1 MTAVFPDAVARGT
14 SEWEIRRDLSALN
27 EGLRDLLGRGVLVS
41 NLQPAH
47 SVLEQHFRE
56 AVGE

>member
-1 MTAVFPDAVARGT
+1 VFPGATKRTDD
-14 SEWEIRRDLSALN
+14 EYEIPPLDLVALN
-27 EGLRDLLGRGVLVS
+27 RGIATLLERGILVS
-41 NLQPAH
+41 SVRPAH

>member
-1 MTAVFPDAVARGT
+1 VA
-14 SEWEIRRDLSALN
+14 AL
-27 EGLRDLLGRGVLVS
+27 LQRGVLVRS
-41 NLQPAH
+41 LRPAH